1 MGKMDQEIIRFSV
14 IMPLYNKAAYV
25 EKAIRSVLEQT
36 YTHYELIVVNDGS
49 KDDSAIIA
57 EELLKDV
64 PNARLI
70 NQENAGVAVARNN
83 GVEQAKGDY
92 VCFLDADDWWDV
104 SFLQE
109 MQKFIKDYPEAG
121 IWGTN
126 YWYVKKGK
134 THIAVPSETGY
145 INYPKIYAETSVMPL
160 TSISVCIKKDIFNE
174 LGGFPKGIKLGEDF
188 LLWSKIALNHKVA
201 FLNKAIAYY
210 NNDIPASLRAT
221 RNLHAPE
228 FHMLFKMQ
236 YLESVVENES
246 SVIENKEDWKQ
257 LLDKL
262 RVNGLLE
269 YWMSDKYHDVA
280 KQELTKVDWSKQP
293 AKVCEVYKTPI
304 WWLRSKMDF
313 LRVASCVKQRLIR
326 LVVK

>member
-1 MGKMDQEIIRFSV
+1 MDQEIIRFSV

>member
-36 YTHYELIVVNDGS
+36 YPHYELIVVNDGS
-49 KDDSAIIA
+49 KDNSAIIA
-57 EELLKDV
+57 EELLKEV

-83 GVEQAKGDY
+83 GVTQAKGDY
-92 VCFLDADDWWDV
+92 ICFLDADDWWDV

-109 MQKFIKDYPEAG
+109 MQQFIKDYPEAG

-134 THIAVPSETGY
+134 THIAVPCETGY
-145 INYPKIYAETSVMPL
+145 INYPKLYAETSVMPL

-188 LLWSKIALNHKVA
+188 ILWSKIALHRKVA

-210 NNDIPASLRAT
+210 NNDIPTSLRAT
-221 RNLHAPE
+221 RNLHVPE
-228 FHMLFKMQ
+228 SHMLFKMQ
-236 YLESVVENES
+236 YLESVVENEKTALK
-246 SVIENKEDWKQ
+246 NKADWKQ

-262 RVNGLLE
+262 RVNSLLE
-269 YWMSDKYHDVA
+269 YWMSDEYHDIA

-293 AKVCEVYKTPI
+293 AKVCKMYKTPI
-304 WWLRSKMDF
+304 WLLRSKLNCM
-313 LRVASCVKQRLIR
+313 RVGSWVKQGLIR
-326 LVVK
+326 LVV

>member
-1 MGKMDQEIIRFSV
+1 MDQEIIRFSV

-36 YTHYELIVVNDGS
+36 YPHYELIVVNDGS
-49 KDDSAIIA
+49 KDNSAIIA
-57 EELLKDV
+57 EELLKDI

-83 GVEQAKGDY
+83 GVTQAKGDY
-92 VCFLDADDWWDV
+92 ICFLDADDWWDV

-109 MQKFIKDYPEAG
+109 MQQFIKDYPEAG

-134 THIAVPSETGY
+134 TRIAVPCETGY
-145 INYPKIYAETSVMPL
+145 INYPKLYAETSVMPL

-188 LLWSKIALNHKVA
+188 ILWSKIALHHKVA

-228 FHMLFKMQ
+228 YHMLFKMQ
-236 YLESVVENES
+236 YLEGVVEIENS
-246 SVIENKEDWKQ
+246 LIENKADWKQ

-262 RVNGLLE
+262 RVSGLLE
-269 YWMSDKYHDVA
+269 YWMSDEYHDIA
-280 KQELTKVDWSKQP
+280 KKELTKVDWSKQS
-293 AKVCEVYKTPI
+293 AKVCKVYKTPI
-304 WWLRSKMDF
+304 WWLRSKMNF
-313 LRVASCVKQRLIR
+313 MRVGSWVKQRLIR
-326 LVVK
+326 LVVR

>member
-25 EKAIRSVLEQT
+25 KKAIRSVLEQT
-36 YTHYELIVVNDGS
+36 YPHYELIVVNDGS
-49 KDDSAIIA
+49 KDNSAIIA
-57 EELLKDV
+57 EELLKDI

-83 GVEQAKGDY
+83 GVAQAKGDY
-92 VCFLDADDWWDV
+92 ICFLDADDWWDV

-109 MQKFIKDYPEAG
+109 LQQFIKDYPEAG

-134 THIAVPSETGY
+134 THIAVPCETGY
-145 INYPKIYAETSVMPL
+145 INYPKLYAETSVMPL

-188 LLWSKIALNHKVA
+188 ILWSKIALHHKVA

-228 FHMLFKMQ
+228 YHMLFKMQ
-236 YLESVVENES
+236 YLEGAVEIENS
-246 SVIENKEDWKQ
+246 LIENKADWKQ
-257 LLDKL
+257 LLDRL

-269 YWMSDKYHDVA
+269 YWMSDKYHDIA

-293 AKVCEVYKTPI
+293 TKVCKIYKTPI
-304 WWLRSKMDF
+304 WWLRSKMNF
-313 LRVASCVKQRLIR
+313 MRVGSWVKQGLIR
-326 LVVK
+326 LVVR

>member
-1 MGKMDQEIIRFSV
+1 MGKMDQDIIRFSV

-25 EKAIRSVLEQT
+25 EKGIRSVLGQT
-36 YTHYELIVVNDGS
+36 YPHYELIVVNDGS
-49 KDDSAIIA
+49 KDNSAEIA
-57 EELLKDV
+57 EKLLDGV
-64 PNARLI
+64 YNARLI
-70 NQENAGVAVARNN
+70 NQENVGVAVARNN
-83 GVEQAKGDY
+83 GVAQAKGEY

-109 MQKFIKDYPEAG
+109 MQQFIKEYPEAG

-134 THIAVPSETGY
+134 THVAVPCETGY
-145 INYPKIYAETSVMPL
+145 INYPKLYAETSVMPL
-160 TSISVCIKKDIFNE
+160 TSISVCIKKDILNA
-174 LGGFPKGIKLGEDF
+174 LDGFPIGIKLGEDF
-188 LLWSKIALNHKVA
+188 LLWSNIALHYKVA
-201 FLNKAIAYY
+201 FLNKAVAYY

-228 FHMLFKMQ
+228 YHMLFKMQ
-236 YLESVVENES
+236 YLESVVESDNVE
-246 SVIENKEDWKQ
+246 IENKTDWKQ

-269 YWMSDKYHDVA
+269 YWMSDEYHDIA

-293 AKVCEVYKTPI
+293 SKVCKMYKTPI
-304 WWLRSKMDF
+304 WVLRAKQGVMHVGSF
-313 LRVASCVKQRLIR
+313 VKQCLIR
-326 LVVK
+326 LVVR

>member
-14 IMPLYNKAAYV
+14 IMPRYDKGAYV
-25 EKAIRSVLEQT
+25 EKAIRSVLEQK
-36 YTHYELIVVNDGS
+36 YPHYELIVVNDGS

-57 EELLKDV
+57 EELLRDI

-70 NQENAGVAVARNN
+70 NQVNAGVAVARNN
-83 GVEQAKGDY
+83 GVAQSKGDY

-109 MQKFIKDYPEAG
+109 MQQFIKDYPEAG

-134 THIAVPSETGY
+134 THIAVPCETGY
-145 INYPKIYAETSVMPL
+145 INYPKLYADTSVMPL

-188 LLWSKIALNHKVA
+188 ILWSKIALHHKVA

-236 YLESVVENES
+236 YLESVVENEDS
-246 SVIENKEDWKQ
+246 ALKNKADWKQ

-269 YWMSDKYHDVA
+269 YWMSDEYHEIA
-280 KQELTKVDWSKQP
+280 KQELTKVDWSRQP
-293 AKVCEVYKTPI
+293 AKVCKMYKTPI
-304 WWLRSKMDF
+304 WL
-313 LRVASCVKQRLIR
+313 LRVKQAFMRVGSWVKQSLIR
-326 LVVK
+326 LVVR